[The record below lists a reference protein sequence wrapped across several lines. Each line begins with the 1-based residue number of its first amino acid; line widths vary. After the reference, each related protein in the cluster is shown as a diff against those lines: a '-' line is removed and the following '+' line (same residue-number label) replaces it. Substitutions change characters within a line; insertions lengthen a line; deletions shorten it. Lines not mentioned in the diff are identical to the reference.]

1 MTIWATNFNPSKKQI
16 VGKWETSMDN
26 VPSVLVA
33 TNNTKGVGFKINM
46 CLGFCKL
53 KWHTFSFEPYIG
65 FGANGNMFGWGML
78 AMLLLGAFFFLSL
91 VEVVHIILQ
100 VLK

>member
-1 MTIWATNFNPSKKQI
+1 M
-16 VGKWETSMDN
+16 EN
-26 VPSVLVA
+26 VPTVLVA
-33 TNNTKGVGFKINM
+33 TKNTKGVGFKIKK

-53 KWHTFSFEPYIG
+53 KWHAFSFIG

-78 AMLLLGAFFFLSL
+78 AMLLLGPFVFSSL